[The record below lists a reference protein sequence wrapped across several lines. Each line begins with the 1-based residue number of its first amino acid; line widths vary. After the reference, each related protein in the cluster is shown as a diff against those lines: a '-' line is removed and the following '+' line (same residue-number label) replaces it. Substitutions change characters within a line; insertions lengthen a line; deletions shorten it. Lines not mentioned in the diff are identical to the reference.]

1 MTQIAA
7 YLNKEFFDSKDA
19 FATAKSLGFDYVE
32 IPGMVFSPPEDL
44 EGRKKLAEKL
54 ERHNLKARWH
64 TSPSHNT
71 YFGSS
76 DAFLRR
82 KNIDQSLWE
91 LSFVHEMGW
100 EMFIIHPGQAE
111 IENDRQRAYE
121 ALRIIN
127 EKTVELNIQL
137 ELENASG
144 VFNGHPHELVRIC
157 EEVPGLKI
165 TFDCSH
171 AYRSTFCQEGEGS
184 IVDHLSII
192 KPFTNSFQF
201 NDYNGTKNCTV
212 GEGILP
218 WDELMPIILSIPC
231 DVWAIELNSIE
242 ETVKTRDFLKSKFIT
257 IGGKHELC

>member
-19 FATAKSLGFDYVE
+19 FTTAKSLGFDYVE
-32 IPGMVFSPPEDL
+32 IPGRFFLPPENL

-54 ERHNLKARWH
+54 KRHNLQARWH
-64 TSPSHNT
+64 TSPGHNT

-76 DAFLRR
+76 DEEKRQT
-82 KNIDQSLWE
+82 NIDRTLWE
-91 LSFVHEMGW
+91 LSFVYEMGW
-100 EMFIIHPGQAE
+100 ELFIIHPGQAE
-111 IENDRQRAYE
+111 TEDDRLRAYE
-121 ALRIIN
+121 ALNIAN
-127 EKTVELNIQL
+127 EKAVQLNIQL
-137 ELENASG
+137 ELENASA

-171 AYRSTFCQEGEGS
+171 AYRSTFCQGGEGS
-184 IVDHLSII
+184 IVEHLSIV

-201 NDYNGTKNCTV
+201 NDYDGTRNCAV
-212 GEGILP
+212 GEGMLP

-231 DVWAIELNSIE
+231 DVWAIELNSIG
-242 ETVKTRDFLKSKFIT
+242 ETVKTRDVLQGWLES
-257 IGGKHELC
+257 

>member
-19 FATAKSLGFDYVE
+19 FATAKSLRFDYVE
-32 IPGMVFSPPEDL
+32 IPGMFFSPPEDS
-44 EGRKKLAEKL
+44 EGRKRLAERL
-54 ERHNLKARWH
+54 ERYNLKARWH
-64 TSPSHNT
+64 TSPSNNT

-76 DAFLRR
+76 DAERR
-82 KNIDQSLWE
+82 RENIDRTLWE
-91 LSFVHEMGW
+91 LAFVKEMGW
-100 EMFIIHPGQAE
+100 EFFLIHPGRAE
-111 IENDRQRAYE
+111 TEDDRQRAYE

-127 EKTVELNIQL
+127 EKAVELNIQI
-137 ELENASG
+137 ELENASA

-171 AYRSTFCQEGEGS
+171 AYRSTFCQGGEGS
-184 IVDHLSII
+184 IIDHLSIV

-201 NDYNGTKNCTV
+201 NDYDGERNCTV
-212 GEGILP
+212 GEGLLP

-242 ETVKTRDFLKSKFIT
+242 ETVKTRDVLQ
-257 IGGKHELC
+257 GWLEG